1 MGIWIG
7 VGLIFTAALLVGLQ
21 FLHTKTERVNRKL
34 YKAHVIVA
42 VLVHTLGTIIC
53 VLTVD
58 VQGIWLIIYSI
69 VMLGAMVF
77 LWYTQREAY
86 VSAMDLQDSR
96 DRLDKMMKG
105 DYL

>member
-7 VGLIFTAALLVGLQ
+7 VGLIFTTALLIGLQ
-21 FLHTKTERVNRKL
+21 FLYVKAERINRKL
-34 YKAHVIVA
+34 YKAHVVVT

-58 VQGIWLIIYSI
+58 AKGNWLIIYSI

-77 LWYTQREAY
+77 LWHTQREAY

-96 DRLDKMMKG
+96 DRLDKMMRG
-105 DYL
+105 E

>member
-7 VGLIFTAALLVGLQ
+7 VGLIFATALLSGLQ
-21 FLHTKTERVNRKL
+21 FLHVKAERINRKL
-34 YKAHVIVA
+34 YKAHVIVT
-42 VLVHTLGTIIC
+42 VLAHTLGTIIC

-58 VQGIWLIIYSI
+58 VQGNWLIIYSI
-69 VMLGAMVF
+69 IMLSAMVF

-96 DRLDKMMKG
+96 DKLEELMRG
-105 DYL
+105 E